1 MYLYATPGTAGAP
14 SFQDPDTGF
23 FGALGAG
30 IAHGVANL
38 AEVGWM
44 KKLGVFPT
52 DLPPRPGEVGWNWN
66 KELNPFAGTLPKPGM
81 NAPPPA
87 PSLTKADYDQQ
98 PYAGLVPFK
107 AGKTSGQY
115 DLEYTN
121 LKLTQYYDEASV
133 QHPWVVGTGL
143 IASQA
148 LDPLWYIPYAD
159 VLRVGKLGTSV
170 FDLGKL
176 GEAAVKQSLNA
187 AAPTLVENL
196 GEKPEDVAERVGTAF
211 LLGGAI
217 GGLMHGLGLSRD
229 QLLRGVQ
236 KAAADQA
243 AGRPVD
249 VSEILDSPD
258 LPYEE
263 AKALSDAPFTT
274 PEALQA
280 AAKQA
285 KNPADEFALG
295 LQARVAAGETLSAN
309 ESGFLE
315 AWKKD
320 RGISF
325 LTKKAEGGPPEGTRP
340 VYNSGTGAQD
350 LWTDDIERARSYGGN
365 LQVVHLPLADFE
377 KTRTTATSEAGVAAR
392 AAGNQPTTSDHW
404 LADHPALKT
413 AADYSPQADS
423 DRALATGLLAAAKA
437 PAPDW
442 RPVGTSHAEPP
453 PKAPASE
460 NAVPGEIQEAQP
472 AFPKH
477 IQRFVDAEKEV
488 ASKYKAIAEGLSQ
501 ALTCRLSR

>member
-30 IAHGVANL
+30 IAHGVENLWFVKNQNPEEANVGL
-38 AEVGWM
+38 AAYG
-44 KKLGVFPT
+44 
-52 DLPPRPGEVGWNWN
+52 LPLSGNSFG
-66 KELNPFAGTLPKPGM
+66 G
-81 NAPPPA
+81 PPA
-87 PSLTKADYDQQ
+87 PTSPVLTKTDYDQK

-107 AGKTSGQY
+107 PGTTDAQY
-115 DLEYTN
+115 NVQYNDN
-121 LKLTQYYDEASV
+121 KLTQYYDEASV

-295 LQARVAAGETLSAN
+295 LQARVAAGETLSPN

-320 RGISF
+320 RGVSF
-325 LTKKAEGGPPEGTRP
+325 LTKKAIAGAAPEGTRP

-350 LWTDDIERARSYGGN
+350 LWTDDIERARSYGGD
-365 LQVVHLPLADFE
+365 LQVIHLPLAEFE
-377 KTRTTATSEAGVAAR
+377 KTRTTAMSEAGAAAR
-392 AAGNQPTTSDHW
+392 TAGNQPTTSDHW

-437 PAPDW
+437 PTPDW
-442 RPVGTSHAEPP
+442 TPVGTSHSEPP

-460 NAVPGEIQEAQP
+460 NAVPGETPEAQP

-488 ASKYKAIAEGLSQ
+488 ASKYKAIADGLSQ
-501 ALTCRLSR
+501 ALTCRMSR

>member
-14 SFQDPDTGF
+14 SFQDPDIGF

-30 IAHGVANL
+30 IAHGIENL
-38 AEVGWM
+38 PESVWAR
-44 KKLGVFPT
+44 KLDASMPAQPARIFNPLFPNQVPQPQAAT
-52 DLPPRPGEVGWNWN
+52 
-66 KELNPFAGTLPKPGM
+66 
-81 NAPPPA
+81 

-107 AGKTSGQY
+107 PGTTDIQY
-115 DLEYTN
+115 RVQYHSM
-121 LKLTQYYDEASV
+121 KLDQYYDEASV

-263 AKALSDAPFTT
+263 AQELSEASFTT

-285 KNPADEFALG
+285 KNPVDEFALG

-320 RGISF
+320 RGVSF

-340 VYNSGTGAQD
+340 IYNSGTGAQD
-350 LWTDDIERARSYGGN
+350 LWTDDIERARSYGED
-365 LQVVHLPLADFE
+365 LQVIHLPLAEFE
-377 KTRTTATSEAGVAAR
+377 KTRTTATSEAGAAAR

-413 AADYSPQADS
+413 AADYSPQADA

-442 RPVGTSHAEPP
+442 RPVGTSHSEPP
-453 PKAPASE
+453 PKAPVPE
-460 NAVPGEIQEAQP
+460 NGAPGEATEAQP

-477 IQRFVDAEKEV
+477 IQRFVDSEKEV